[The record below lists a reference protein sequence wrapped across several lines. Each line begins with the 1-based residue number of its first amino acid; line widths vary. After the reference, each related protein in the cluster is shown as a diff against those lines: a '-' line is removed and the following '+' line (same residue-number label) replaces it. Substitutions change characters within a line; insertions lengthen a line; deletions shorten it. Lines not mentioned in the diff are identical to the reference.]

1 MSDQITELKSRLI
14 AYNTAYRNGNPI
26 VSDAEYDLLKET
38 LEELAPND
46 ELLNQVGIE
55 IPDDDPRKQRLP
67 IDMASMNKIKSYDEL
82 LRWMRLK
89 NIPADTEFL
98 LTAKLD
104 GLSFCVNEN
113 HQFAW
118 TRGDGVYG
126 QRSDDHYKVMVN
138 GHVTSPDRPFADL
151 ITFGEIIM
159 KRAVFAEKYAELF
172 ENPRNLVAGVLNKKE
187 PNEKL
192 ADLDFVRYGIVN
204 HNKNLIFSTKLEQI
218 QYLNKYQKDPV
229 PYELVRIP
237 EIDENYL
244 KDLFAKWNQLYE
256 LDGIIVEVNDLE
268 LQKKLGRE
276 TGSNNPV
283 YARAYKGNF
292 EEVKETDYKGIT
304 WNVSKQGYL
313 KPIIQIE
320 PLRLDGVTVS
330 NVTGNNA
337 KFVIDMKI
345 GKGSKLKVK
354 RSGMVIPLIVAVT
367 EESTEIE
374 LPTVCPSC
382 QSADLGWNAS
392 KIEFICQNPT
402 CSGQRLRQIISFF
415 TTLDIENVSEGV
427 CTQFYEAGYDTVH
440 KILAMSRE
448 DMEKL
453 ERFGKRKA
461 EIVYNAIH
469 SKLKSVPLAK
479 LQHATGLF
487 RGLGSKKLALLE
499 HFDHKPS
506 FEEIIAVDGYSEISA
521 KAYLEGYDA
530 FQEFIRDLP
539 LTIQKTQKVTQV
551 SSQLVGTSFCFTGV
565 RRKDLEEI
573 IEQRGGKI
581 ASGVSKTLT
590 YLVTAAKGSNSSK
603 EVKATELGITILDV
617 EDLEALLA

>member
-1 MSDQITELKSRLI
+1 MPDKIAELKARLI
-14 AYNTAYRNGNPI
+14 EYNTAYRNGHPS
-26 VSDAEYDLLKET
+26 VSDAEYDLLKEE
-38 LEELAPND
+38 LEVLAPED
-46 ELLNQVGIE
+46 DLLNQVGVV

-67 IDMASMNKIKSYDEL
+67 IDMASMNKVKSYDEL
-82 LRWMRLK
+82 LRWMRLR
-89 NIPADTEFL
+89 NIPADTDFI

-118 TRGDGVYG
+118 TRGDGVFG
-126 QRSDDHYKVMVN
+126 QRSDEHYRIMTN
-138 GHVTSPDRPFADL
+138 GHIDHPARPFAHL
-151 ITFGEIIM
+151 ITFGEVIM
-159 KRAVFAEKYAELF
+159 KREVFTQKYADLF

-187 PNEKL
+187 PSDKI

-204 HNKNLIFSTKLEQI
+204 NNKDLVFTTKLEQI
-218 QYLNKYQKDPV
+218 EYLNTYQKDPV
-229 PYELVRIP
+229 PYEVVRIP
-237 EIDENYL
+237 DIDETYL
-244 KDLFAKWNQLYE
+244 KELFAKWNQRYE
-256 LDGIIVEVNDLE
+256 LDGIIVEVNELE
-268 LQKKLGRE
+268 QQKKLGRE

-292 EEVKETDYKGIT
+292 EEVKETTYKGIT

-313 KPIIQIE
+313 KPIIQID

-337 KFVIDMKI
+337 KFIVDMKI
-345 GKGSKLKVK
+345 GRGSRLKVK

-382 QSADLGWNAS
+382 QSADLGWNNS
-392 KIEFICQNPT
+392 NTELICQNIN

-415 TTLDIENVSEGV
+415 ETLEVDNVSEGV
-427 CTQFYEAGYDTVH
+427 CTQFYEAGYDTVRS
-440 KILAMSRE
+440 ILAMIRE

-453 ERFGKRKA
+453 DRFGKRKA

-469 SKLKSVPLAK
+469 NKLKSVPLAK

-487 RGLGSKKLALLE
+487 KGLGSKKLALLE
-499 HFDHKPS
+499 GFDHKPTL
-506 FEEIIAVDGYSEISA
+506 EEIIAVAGFSQISA
-521 KAYLEGYDA
+521 NAYLEGYDA
-530 FQEFIRDLP
+530 FQDFIRDLP
-539 LTIQKTQKVTQV
+539 LTVEKTKQVTLV

-565 RRKDLEEI
+565 RRKDLEEVI
-573 IEQRGGKI
+573 VQRGGKI

-590 YLVTAAKGSNSSK
+590 YLVTAEKGSNSSK
-603 EVKATELGITILDV
+603 EVKANELNIPVLNV
-617 EDLEALLA
+617 EELEAMLA